1 MPPVSL
7 TDGQAALIVLDVHRF
22 TASRD
27 GGYTRLARERGIV
40 RELNEYYDQVDQ
52 VLPNLGLLVGG
63 CRAHGLPVIFTRL
76 VARGPRDVTPQ
87 AISTGF
93 WAPAGSDDAE
103 FLPELGPQTGDVVID
118 KTSTGAFT
126 GADLHSLLRER
137 RIHALVLA
145 GVLANGTVEQTA
157 RDAADLGYG
166 VIVVSDACAA
176 ETWAIHGFVMTTVVG
191 GLIRTRSTSAV
202 LEMLDGRR
210 T

>member
-1 MPPVSL
+1 MSL

-27 GGYTRLARERGIV
+27 GGYARLARERVIV

-52 VLPNLGLLVGG
+52 VLPNLGRLVGG
-63 CRAHGLPVIFTRL
+63 CRTHGLPVIFTRL
-76 VARGPRDVTPQ
+76 VARGSSDVTRQ
-87 AISTGF
+87 AITTSF

-103 FLPELGPQTGDVVID
+103 FLPDLRPQTGDVVID

-126 GADLHSLLRER
+126 GADLHSFLQER
-137 RIHALVLA
+137 RIHALVVA

>member
-1 MPPVSL
+1 VSL
-7 TDGQAALIVLDVHRF
+7 TDGQAALIVLDVHCF

-27 GGYTRLARERGIV
+27 GGYARLARERGIV
-40 RELNEYYDQVDQ
+40 RELDEYYDQVDQ
-52 VLPNLGLLVGG
+52 VLPNLGRLVGG
-63 CRAHGLPVIFTRL
+63 CRTHGLLVIFTRL
-76 VARGPRDVTPQ
+76 VARGSSEVTRQ
-87 AISTGF
+87 AVTTGF
-93 WAPAGSDDAE
+93 WAQAGSDDAE
-103 FLPELGPQTGDVVID
+103 FLPDLRPQTGDVVID

-126 GADLHSLLRER
+126 GADLHSLLQER
-137 RIHALVLA
+137 RIHALVVA